1 MNVDALRAET
11 PGCAELVHFNN
22 AGTSLPPKPV
32 VDAQVAWIEE
42 EARAGGYELAE
53 DAQERIAGVYRS
65 VARLVG
71 ADPNEIA
78 LTENAT
84 VAWWQAFHSLDLR
97 GKKVLTSEV
106 DYGANFISYLQ
117 AAGRDGVEI
126 VVIPP
131 DESGAISLTELAG
144 AIDDSVGL
152 IAVSHMPTNGGLINP
167 AVEIGA
173 LAREAGVPFLL
184 DACQTAGQ
192 LPIDVDSIGCDF
204 LSATGRKYLR
214 GPRGTGFLYARSSTL
229 ELGEPAMLDHFGATW
244 TDFER
249 YEVRQDARRYET
261 WESNYATKVGLG
273 VAAEY
278 ALSVGLEP
286 IAHRVLELAAGLRER
301 LVGIGLPVYDLG
313 ASKGGIVTFSVPG
326 VEAVAVKRELRSRSI
341 NTSVTR
347 SASSLIDASRRDLP
361 DMVRASV
368 HYYNTVEEVD
378 TLVDALTDLS

>member
-22 AGTSLPPKPV
+22 AGTSLPPRPV
-32 VDAQVAWIEE
+32 IDAQVAWIEE

-65 VARLVG
+65 VARLIG

-84 VAWWQAFHSLDLR
+84 VAWWQAFHSLDLH

-117 AAGRDGVEI
+117 AAGNKGVEI

-167 AVEIGA
+167 ATEIGT
-173 LAREAGVPFLL
+173 LARQAGVPFLL
-184 DACQTAGQ
+184 DACQTVGQ

-229 ELGEPAMLDHFGATW
+229 GLGEPAMLDHFGATW
-244 TDFER
+244 SDFEQ

-286 IAHRVLELAAGLRER
+286 IAHRVFDLAAGLRER
-301 LVGIGLPVYDLG
+301 LAGIGLPVYDLG

-326 VEAVAVKRELRSRSI
+326 VEAASVKRELRSRSI
-341 NTSVTR
+341 NTSVTQ
-347 SASSLIDASRRDLP
+347 SASSLIDANRRDLP

-378 TLVDALTDLS
+378 TLVDALAALS